1 VSANPEKDK
10 NNMTDHTSSGASFAP
25 AADTQ
30 APAASAETPAAS
42 FGSTRGSGLARGRR
56 PSGAQAPAAN
66 PVASD
71 YKPTSVEIITAQ
83 REYKNPF
90 ASPEPE
96 NVPAAEPVKQE
107 APVAV
112 AAPVA
117 PVAAKVEPQAAVAA
131 EPVEEPVAERR
142 EIQILPPAESIRPSV
157 SWESPSASRGHDTDD
172 RPRRDE
178 RPTFRADRR
187 EDAAGAP
194 STPAPEPQGDER
206 YGRRDS
212 SRRQPRDPRE
222 LGRPH
227 DPYRGQPR
235 DPRDYPEREPRPR
248 MEQRPAPQAA
258 APEPKGFIAW
268 LKGLFGAPKPAPAPV
283 GHEAP
288 REGFGDGHR
297 PRRRHRGGR
306 GHGGPGGFRG
316 DRTPQG
322 GERMSQAG
330 ESENRGGDRHG
341 GPRRRRG
348 GGHGRDRGGDY
359 RSQGSQG
366 GGAI

>member
-1 VSANPEKDK
+1 
-10 NNMTDHTSSGASFAP
+10 MTDNTPSGASFAP

-30 APAASAETPAAS
+30 APAANAETPAAS

-56 PSGAQAPAAN
+56 PSGAQAPTAN

-90 ASPEPE
+90 ASPEAE
-96 NVPAAEPVKQE
+96 NVPAAEPVHQE
-107 APVAV
+107 APVA
-112 AAPVA
+112 AALPM
-117 PVAAKVEPQAAVAA
+117 AKRVEPQAVAA
-131 EPVEEPVAERR
+131 EPVQEPVQEPVAERR
-142 EIQILPPAESIRPSV
+142 EIQILPPAESVRPSV
-157 SWESPSASRGHDTDD
+157 SWESPSASRSNESED

-187 EDAAGAP
+187 EDAAGVPDAP
-194 STPAPEPQGDER
+194 ASDAPASEARFDDR

-235 DPRDYPEREPRPR
+235 DPRDYPEREPRQR
-248 MEQRPAPQAA
+248 MEQRPAPVATA

-283 GHEAP
+283 GRETQG
-288 REGFGDGHR
+288 EGFGDAHR
-297 PRRRHRGGR
+297 SRRRHRGGR
-306 GHGGPGGFRG
+306 GNGGPGGFRG
-316 DRTPQG
+316 ERSPQG
-322 GERMSQAG
+322 GERPAQGG
-330 ESENRGGDRHG
+330 EFESRGGGDRNG
-341 GPRRRRG
+341 GPRRRRSRG
-348 GGHGRDRGGDY
+348 GQGRDRGGDY

>member
-1 VSANPEKDK
+1 
-10 NNMTDHTSSGASFAP
+10 MTDNNSSGASFAP

-56 PSGAQAPAAN
+56 PSGAQAPSAN

-96 NVPAAEPVKQE
+96 NVPAAEPVQQQ
-107 APVAV
+107 APVA
-112 AAPVA
+112 APAPVA
-117 PVAAKVEPQAAVAA
+117 PVAARVEPQAVAA
-131 EPVEEPVAERR
+131 EPVIEAVEEPAAERR
-142 EIQILPPAESIRPSV
+142 EIQILPPAESVRPSV
-157 SWESPSASRGHDTDD
+157 SWESPSASRSHGSDD

-187 EDAAGAP
+187 EDAAGASEMREP
-194 STPAPEPQGDER
+194 DAPASDARGEER

-235 DPRDYPEREPRPR
+235 DPRDYPEREPRQR

-283 GHEAP
+283 GREAQG
-288 REGFGDGHR
+288 EGFGDGHR
-297 PRRRHRGGR
+297 SRRRHRGGR

-316 DRTPQG
+316 ERSPQG
-322 GERMSQAG
+322 GERPAQGG
-330 ESENRGGDRHG
+330 EFESRGGDRNG
-341 GPRRRRG
+341 GPRRRRSRG
-348 GGHGRDRGGDY
+348 GQGRDRGGDY